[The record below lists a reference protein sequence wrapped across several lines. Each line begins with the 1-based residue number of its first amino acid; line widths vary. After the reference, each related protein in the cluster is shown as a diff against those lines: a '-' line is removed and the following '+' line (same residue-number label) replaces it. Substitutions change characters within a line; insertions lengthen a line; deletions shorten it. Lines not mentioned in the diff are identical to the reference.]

1 MAEIKDFKDLLA
13 WKKSHEVM
21 LFVYRETKQFPS
33 HELFSLVN
41 QMRRVAISVTS
52 NIAEGFGRRTLPEK
66 IRFYDIAIGSLY
78 ELQSQIIAAK
88 DLGYLSEQNY
98 NQLELETTSAQKLL
112 NGLISSLQ
120 KIQI

>member
-1 MAEIKDFKDLLA
+1 MGESKDFKDLLA
-13 WKKSHEVM
+13 WKKGHEVM

-41 QMRRVAISVTS
+41 QMRRAAISVTS

-98 NQLELETTSAQKLL
+98 DELESETISAQKLL

-120 KIQI
+120 KIQN